1 LCGFHFLRLDFPTN
15 LMSAT
20 SPFSSSSA
28 APWRSPLS
36 RPGETCEG
44 ASPQIPL
51 ESKELKIYARI
62 PLVAVMLLAFAGLSY
77 AQRACPV
84 PPPSPFRH
92 NAQIVTRQDPKTKQ
106 WKVYMQHPRSL
117 TGGGDAVYL
126 AADFAFQDPR
136 SRVKPT
142 IDISF
147 FSMSKTRR
155 FEFSHALS
163 LLIDG
168 QPWPVAA
175 PVQYSSKKQSDGVYL
190 EITKVTLSYD
200 SLVSLIQGKSVAAQL
215 GMTKFELTNNHLEAL
230 REVANMMMPGNRIK
244 PGGQVR

>member
-1 LCGFHFLRLDFPTN
+1 LKGQTPESLPV
-15 LMSAT
+15 
-20 SPFSSSSA
+20 
-28 APWRSPLS
+28 
-36 RPGETCEG
+36 
-44 ASPQIPL
+44 

-62 PLVAVMLLAFAGLSY
+62 PFIAAMLVAFAGISY
-77 AQRACPV
+77 AQRSCPV

-106 WKVYMQHPRSL
+106 WKVFMQHPKSL
-117 TGGGDAVYL
+117 TSGGDPVYL

-136 SRVKPT
+136 LRTKPT

-147 FSMSKTRR
+147 VSMSKSPR

-168 QPWPVAA
+168 QPWPMAS
-175 PVQYSSKKQSDGVYL
+175 PVQYSSKKQSDGTYL
-190 EITKVTLSYD
+190 EITKVTLTYD
-200 SLVSLIQGKSVAAQL
+200 SLIDLIQGKKVSAQL

-230 REVANMMMPGNRIK
+230 RELANMMMPGNRVK

>member
-1 LCGFHFLRLDFPTN
+1 MKT
-15 LMSAT
+15 
-20 SPFSSSSA
+20 
-28 APWRSPLS
+28 
-36 RPGETCEG
+36 
-44 ASPQIPL
+44 
-51 ESKELKIYARI
+51 YARI
-62 PLVAVMLLAFAGLSY
+62 PLIAALLLAFAGIGY

-92 NAQIVTRQDPKTKQ
+92 NAQIVTRQDPKTKA
-106 WKVYMQHPRSL
+106 WKVYMQHPKSL
-117 TGGGDAVYL
+117 TNGGDPVYL
-126 AADFAFQDPR
+126 AAEFAYQDPSTR
-136 SRVKPT
+136 IKPT
-142 IDISF
+142 VDISF
-147 FSMSKTRR
+147 VSMSKSPR

-175 PVQYSSKKQSDGVYL
+175 PVQYFSQKQAGGIYL
-190 EITKVTLSYD
+190 ETTRVTLTYD
-200 SLVSLIQGKSVAAQL
+200 SLVSLIQGKRVAAQL

>member
-1 LCGFHFLRLDFPTN
+1 V
-15 LMSAT
+15 
-20 SPFSSSSA
+20 
-28 APWRSPLS
+28 
-36 RPGETCEG
+36 
-44 ASPQIPL
+44 
-51 ESKELKIYARI
+51 ESKELKIYVRI
-62 PLVAVMLLAFAGLSY
+62 PFIAAILLAFAGINY

-106 WKVYMQHPRSL
+106 WKVYMQHPKSL
-117 TGGGDAVYL
+117 TSGGDPVYL

-136 SRVKPT
+136 LRTKPT

-147 FSMSKTRR
+147 VSMSKTPR

-168 QPWPVAA
+168 EPWPMAS

-190 EITKVTLSYD
+190 EITKVTLTYD
-200 SLVSLIQGKSVAAQL
+200 SLINLIQGKKVSAQL
-215 GMTKFELTNNHLEAL
+215 GLTKFELTNNHLEAL
-230 REVANMMMPGNRIK
+230 RELANMMMPGNRVQ
-244 PGGQVR
+244 PGGRVR

>member
-1 LCGFHFLRLDFPTN
+1 
-15 LMSAT
+15 MSAT

-28 APWRSPLS
+28 PPWRSSLY

-44 ASPQIPL
+44 VSPQLPL

-62 PLVAVMLLAFAGLSY
+62 PFVAVMLLAFASLSY
-77 AQRACPV
+77 AQRACPI

-92 NAQIVTRQDPKTKQ
+92 NAQIVTRQDPKTKA
-106 WKVYMQHPRSL
+106 WKVFMQHPKSL
-117 TGGGDAVYL
+117 TGGDPVYL

-147 FSMSKTRR
+147 VSMSKTPR

-168 QPWPVAA
+168 LPWPVAA

-200 SLVSLIQGKSVAAQL
+200 SLVSLIQGKRVAAQL

-230 REVANMMMPGNRIK
+230 REIANMMMPGNRIK

>member
-1 LCGFHFLRLDFPTN
+1 V
-15 LMSAT
+15 
-20 SPFSSSSA
+20 
-28 APWRSPLS
+28 
-36 RPGETCEG
+36 
-44 ASPQIPL
+44 
-51 ESKELKIYARI
+51 ESKELKIYVRI
-62 PLVAVMLLAFAGLSY
+62 PLIAVLLLAFAGINY

-92 NAQIVTRQDPKTKQ
+92 NAQIVTRQDPKTKA

-117 TGGGDAVYL
+117 TGGGDPVYL

-136 SRVKPT
+136 LRTKPT

-147 FSMSKTRR
+147 VSMSKMPR

-168 QPWPVAA
+168 EPWPMAS
-175 PVQYSSKKQSDGVYL
+175 PVQYSSKKQSDGIYL
-190 EITKVTLSYD
+190 ETTKVTLTYD
-200 SLVSLIQGKSVAAQL
+200 SLINLIQGRRVSAQL
-215 GMTKFELTNNHLEAL
+215 GITKFELSNNHLEAL
-230 REVANMMMPGNRIK
+230 RELANMMMPGNRVK

>member
-1 LCGFHFLRLDFPTN
+1 
-15 LMSAT
+15 M
-20 SPFSSSSA
+20 
-28 APWRSPLS
+28 
-36 RPGETCEG
+36 
-44 ASPQIPL
+44 
-51 ESKELKIYARI
+51 KIYARI
-62 PLVAVMLLAFAGLSY
+62 PFIAAMLVAFAGISY
-77 AQRACPV
+77 AQRSCPV

-106 WKVYMQHPRSL
+106 WKVFMQHPKSL
-117 TGGGDAVYL
+117 TSGGDPVYL

-136 SRVKPT
+136 LRTKPT

-147 FSMSKTRR
+147 VSMSKSPR

-168 QPWPVAA
+168 QPWPMAS
-175 PVQYSSKKQSDGVYL
+175 PVQYSSKKQSDGTYL
-190 EITKVTLSYD
+190 EITKVTLTYD
-200 SLVSLIQGKSVAAQL
+200 SLIDLIQGKKVSAQL

-230 REVANMMMPGNRIK
+230 RELANMMMPGNRVK

>member
-1 LCGFHFLRLDFPTN
+1 MKT
-15 LMSAT
+15 
-20 SPFSSSSA
+20 
-28 APWRSPLS
+28 
-36 RPGETCEG
+36 
-44 ASPQIPL
+44 
-51 ESKELKIYARI
+51 YARI
-62 PLVAVMLLAFAGLSY
+62 PFIAAILFVFAGIGY
-77 AQRACPV
+77 AQKSCPV

-106 WKVYMQHPRSL
+106 WKVFMQHPKSL
-117 TGGGDAVYL
+117 TGGGDPLYL

-136 SRVKPT
+136 LRVKPT

-147 FSMSKTRR
+147 VSMSKMPR

-175 PVQYSSKKQSDGVYL
+175 PVQYNSKKQSDGHYL
-190 EITKVTLSYD
+190 ETTKVTLTYD
-200 SLVSLIQGKSVAAQL
+200 SLVSLIQGKRVAAQL

-230 REVANMMMPGNRIK
+230 REIANMMVPGNRIK
-244 PGGQVR
+244 PGGGTR

>member
-1 LCGFHFLRLDFPTN
+1 
-15 LMSAT
+15 M
-20 SPFSSSSA
+20 
-28 APWRSPLS
+28 
-36 RPGETCEG
+36 
-44 ASPQIPL
+44 
-51 ESKELKIYARI
+51 KIYARI
-62 PLVAVMLLAFAGLSY
+62 PLLLVMLLAFAAASY

-106 WKVYMQHPRSL
+106 WKVYMQHPKSL
-117 TGGGDAVYL
+117 TSGGDPVYL
-126 AADFAFQDPR
+126 AAEFAFQDPR

-147 FSMSKTRR
+147 VSMSKSPR

-175 PVQYSSKKQSDGVYL
+175 PVQYSSKKQDGVYL

-200 SLVSLIQGKSVAAQL
+200 SLVNLIQGKRVAAQL

-230 REVANMMMPGNRIK
+230 REIANMMLPGNRIK